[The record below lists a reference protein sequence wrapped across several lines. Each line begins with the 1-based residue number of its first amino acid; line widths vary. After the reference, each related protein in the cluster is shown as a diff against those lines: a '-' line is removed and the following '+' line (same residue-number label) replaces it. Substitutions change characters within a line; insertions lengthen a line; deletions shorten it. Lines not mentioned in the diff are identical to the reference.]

1 MEPDPELRR
10 LIDRV
15 LAAGS
20 CGTALE
26 VRGGG
31 TKAFYGEAPR
41 GEPFELGA
49 LSGISSYEP
58 SELVV
63 SARCGTPL
71 AELEAVI
78 GAGGQCLAC
87 EPPRFAAGGTV
98 GGMVA
103 AGLAGPARVSVG
115 ALRDFVM
122 GVTLLDGR
130 GEILQFGGQVMKNVA
145 GYDVSRLLAGS
156 WGVLG
161 VICEVSLKVVPIARA
176 TLSLCFECDEAQ
188 ALARLQGWAAQALP
202 LRASSWHRGELRVR
216 LEGAESAVRA
226 AQIKL
231 GGAPLEPQAAS
242 LWWASLRDHRHEFF
256 GPTQAELAAGL
267 CLWRLSVPPAVVPLE
282 LSGTQLIEWG
292 GAQRWWRS
300 TAPAAQIR
308 AIAARVGGHAGL
320 VRAADKSAGAF
331 ARPSEALMQIH
342 RRLKQ
347 SFDPQGIFNPGRL
360 YADL

>member
-1 MEPDPELRR
+1 MESDPELRR

-20 CGTALE
+20 RGAALAI
-26 VRGGG
+26 RGGG

-41 GEPFELGA
+41 GEPLEIGA

-63 SARCGTPL
+63 TARAGTPL
-71 AELEAVI
+71 SELEAVV
-78 GAGGQCLAC
+78 AASGQCLPC
-87 EPPRFAAGGTV
+87 EPPRFSAGGTV

-103 AGLAGPARVSVG
+103 AGLSGPARASVG

-161 VICEVSLKVVPIARA
+161 VLCEVSLKVVPLARA
-176 TLSLCFECDEAQ
+176 TASLCFECDEAQ

-231 GGAPLEPQAAS
+231 GGAQLAPLAAA
-242 LWWASLRDHRHEFF
+242 LWWDSLRDHGHEFF
-256 GPTQAELAAGL
+256 RPSEAELAAGQN
-267 CLWRLSVPPAVVPLE
+267 LWRLSVPPVVAPLD

-292 GAQRWWRS
+292 GALRWWRS
-300 TAPAAQIR
+300 AAPAAQIR
-308 AIAARVGGHAGL
+308 EVAARVGGHAGL

-331 ARPSEALMQIH
+331 ARPSETLMQIH
-342 RRLKQ
+342 RRLKAA
-347 SFDPQGIFNPGRL
+347 FDPQGIFNPGRL